1 MLEPAIPPHLQRP
14 RTCPARLPHDAFEPP
29 NAAYCARFPESIT
42 DLVMATICAQAR
54 SPAAGLSRA
63 ADVLAPVI
71 AFLKHADGKEGSGDS
86 NGEEGTLRPSAFD
99 LISFRDAAG
108 HHNVGVIAYW
118 PGGRARFEEWAEA
131 SGFEA
136 WWRGLDTSSAP
147 PSPSSPLSSSLSAAS
162 SSEGKGKENDVGWFR
177 EVFFPTLDRYETV
190 FSNQEAGEEGAARM
204 RAGMSGPVREHVYW
218 GSMRDRMPASQVDGL
233 EGEKA
238 RTAVE
243 GTTER
248 HNSRVVVPGKK
259 NLCVIRSG
267 QDWSAMLP
275 AERKLYLETIHP
287 VLVKGMDFLRDEG
300 RSIGCHSCRFVDE
313 LDLGD
318 ERKETERTFGFAFF
332 EDMESLEKWSKS
344 HRTHLDIFGR
354 FLQYVKELDGN
365 ISLRLFHEVLVL
377 KPEQQLLEY
386 VGCHPKTGLMGV

>member
-54 SPAAGLSRA
+54 SPAAELSPA
-63 ADVLAPVI
+63 TDVLAPVLG
-71 AFLKHADGKEGSGDS
+71 FLKHADAKEGSGDGI
-86 NGEEGTLRPSAFD
+86 GEEKRESLRPSAFD

-118 PGGRARFEEWAEA
+118 PGGRAVFERWAEA

-136 WWRGLDTSSAP
+136 WWRGLDDASSP
-147 PSPSSPLSSSLSAAS
+147 PSPLSPTSS
-162 SSEGKGKENDVGWFR
+162 SSEGAKEGKENDVGWFR